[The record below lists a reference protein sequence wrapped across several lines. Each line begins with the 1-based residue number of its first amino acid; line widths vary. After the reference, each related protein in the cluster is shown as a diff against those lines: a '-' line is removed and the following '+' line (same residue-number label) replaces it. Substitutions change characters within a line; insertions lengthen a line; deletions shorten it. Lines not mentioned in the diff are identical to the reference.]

1 MTQDYQSMVKLVE
14 DLENLPNI
22 KINEALGI
30 QQLYAF
36 ALNRYCVVSFCR
48 TVQDQCFDQ
57 GGLDICICCVVICSM
72 KLCSCT
78 VKAV

>member
-1 MTQDYQSMVKLVE
+1 MDGVILMTHWLITQDYQSMVKLVE

-36 ALNRYCVVSFCR
+36 ALNRYCVYYIF
-48 TVQDQCFDQ
+48 
-57 GGLDICICCVVICSM
+57 
-72 KLCSCT
+72 
-78 VKAV
+78 A

>member
-1 MTQDYQSMVKLVE
+1 MMTHWLITQDYQSMVKLVE

-36 ALNRYCVVSFCR
+36 ALNRYYVYYIFP
-48 TVQDQCFDQ
+48 
-57 GGLDICICCVVICSM
+57 
-72 KLCSCT
+72 
-78 VKAV
+78 